1 MDTYTNQ
8 ELIREH
14 VRLCPSL
21 RVLALCC
28 YMTGVS
34 ERERG
39 DKEERPFEETIPENL
54 SILMK
59 SINPY
64 I

>member
-1 MDTYTNQ
+1 MEMDTYTDQ

-34 ERERG
+34 GGG